1 MGLSCLL
8 VTSDSALLE
17 VVRTSFS
24 AVGVG
29 LELRADAASAL
40 ELAGRRHIDGFVI
53 DCDDVRGATAALTRI
68 RDSRSNKQSVV
79 FAVLNG
85 ATSVSAAVEAG
96 ANFVLGKPVQEPHL
110 RSLLDLALPRMER
123 EHRRYFRHKVDLPIT
138 LTCSSSEPLVGK
150 ILNVSEGGLAV
161 THFGPAAVE
170 GTVTVQFELPGTSA
184 HNFQAKAE
192 VVWRDAFAI
201 GMRFLRIEPD
211 CRPSFDAWLDALE
224 AQLQFRES
232 SR

>member
-8 VTSDSALLE
+8 LTSDAALLE
-17 VVRTSFS
+17 VVRNSFS

-53 DCDDVRGATAALTRI
+53 DYDDVRGATGALAKI
-68 RDSRSNKQSVV
+68 RGSHSNKQSVV
-79 FAVLNG
+79 FAVLKG
-85 ATSVSAAVEAG
+85 TTSVSAAVEAG
-96 ANFVLGKPVQEPHL
+96 ANFVVGKPVQEPHL

-123 EHRRYFRHKVDLPIT
+123 EHRRYFRHRVDLPIT
-138 LTCSSSEPLVGK
+138 LACPSGKPLAGK
-150 ILNVSEGGLAV
+150 IMNVSEGGLAV

-170 GTVTVQFELPGTSA
+170 GTVTVQFQLPGTSA
-184 HNFQAKAE
+184 HIFLAKAE
-192 VVWRDAFAI
+192 VIWRDAFAI

-211 CRPSFDAWLDALE
+211 CRPSFEAWLDSLE

-232 SR
+232 AR

>member
-8 VTSDSALLE
+8 LTSDAALLD
-17 VVRTSFS
+17 VVRNSFG

-29 LELRADAASAL
+29 VELRADAASAL

-53 DCDDVRGATAALTRI
+53 DCDDVRGATGALIKI
-68 RDSRSNKQSVV
+68 RDSHSNKQSVV

-85 ATSVSAAVEAG
+85 ATSVSVAVEAG
-96 ANFVLGKPVQEPHL
+96 ANFVVGKPVHELHL

-138 LTCSSSEPLVGK
+138 LACSTGESLAGK
-150 ILNVSEGGLAV
+150 IMNVSEGGLAL

-170 GTVTVQFELPGTSA
+170 GTVTVQFQLPGTSA
-184 HNFQAKAE
+184 HAFQAKAE

-211 CRPSFDAWLDALE
+211 CRPSFGAWLDSLE
-224 AQLQFRES
+224 AQRQFREA
-232 SR
+232 R